1 MSSGELKQEELLKDA
16 MKLAQKLPG
25 MMGGKKGGNTNDGF
39 DMSSM
44 GDMINSMMGSMGQN
58 TGKTQGGMPDM
69 ANMASMMANM
79 MGGGKNIQQNAGQP
93 KNSRQVV
100 DQNSLKRIAKA
111 KQLKQ
116 KLRKRE
122 QEKNNS

>member
-1 MSSGELKQEELLKDA
+1 MQ
-16 MKLAQKLPG
+16 LAQKLPG
-25 MMGGKKGGNTNDGF
+25 MMGGKKGGNNTEGGF

-44 GDMINSMMGSMGQN
+44 GEMLSSMMGNMGQN
-58 TGKTQGGMPDM
+58 TGKSQGSMPDM

-79 MGGGKNIQQNAGQP
+79 MGGSSGLKNIQQNAGNN
-93 KNSRQVV
+93 KNTRQIV
-100 DQNSLKRIAKA
+100 DENALKRIAKA

-122 QEKNNS
+122 QEKNIS